1 MLGNL
6 FKPKWQ
12 HSDAKVRIQSLTS
25 LAGDSVELIK
35 LAQTDPHSAVRM
47 EATVRLTHLPT
58 LVQLGHAPGSIG
70 ERARQRVIVLA
81 ATDHHHD
88 HLLADV
94 FHWLNNP
101 ALLRS
106 IARDPLR
113 GVKLRHQAIAT
124 IKDQELLFS
133 IAHQETSKEI
143 QYLAASHISD
153 LDKLQTLEKNHGKTN
168 KRLRQL
174 LKERMEREQRHQQ
187 QQADIEK
194 LCEEAQV
201 LGKTG
206 TWGQAKTQARILQQR
221 WGQHAGKANPEQ
233 QQRFNMAQEDFQQ
246 RLSLYEAEQAAIAIE
261 QAQLAEAQANQQ
273 AAVQQLAEQA
283 AQVEREQ
290 QEQQQQVQATARQQR
305 QQQQELQ
312 QAQQAESMQQLR
324 AALQTLESSLETE
337 QYGEAIDQH
346 QALIRHLKNT
356 PGLPAKEREFFQRRI
371 QTLAPVIRE
380 LQDWRRWGT
389 DQVRKQ
395 LIETADHLR
404 EDDILD
410 PQERAKQVQTLRN
423 EWRKL
428 AAMEP
433 GQQRALWK
441 TFDSTVTAAYEPSKQ
456 HFVEQ
461 AQQRQANLEQRQT
474 VCAELENLNTTT
486 DWENPGW
493 RAQQAQINLLRK
505 QWKETGTVGHK
516 DWKIINERF
525 NAAMDALEVH
535 FKAERT
541 RNWQE
546 REQLVAQANELLS
559 LEDTATAIQQAK
571 QLQTQWYITLASR
584 PSDEQRLWK
593 QFREPIDAL
602 FARAREERDQQHQE
616 HENQK
621 TELVRQE
628 EEKRLRQQ
636 RRQQEK
642 MAELD
647 ILAEQSTVN
656 KQADADTETLAIN
669 QRTGEMLCLQ
679 LEILLELETPA
690 AFQQA
695 RMAYQVAQ
703 LQDAMRSRKDDSS
716 PLEQA
721 LPLLKQWYALGAMAA
736 DAAHEQA
743 TRIQAIRTVFMLML

>member
-58 LVQLGHAPGSIG
+58 LVQLGHVPGSIG

-81 ATDHHHD
+81 AIDHHHD
-88 HLLADV
+88 HLLAEI

-106 IARDPLR
+106 IARDPMR

-124 IKDQELLFS
+124 LKDQELLFT
-133 IAHQETSKEI
+133 IANQETSKEL

-153 LDKLQTLEKNHGKTN
+153 LDRLQILEKNHGKTN

-174 LKERMEREQRHQQ
+174 LKERMEREQQQQQ
-187 QQADIEK
+187 QQADIAR
-194 LCEEAQV
+194 LCMEAQA

-206 TWGQAKTQARILQQR
+206 TWGQAKTQARILQQS
-221 WGQHAGKANPEQ
+221 WTHYVTKAPPEQ
-233 QQRFNMAQEDFQQ
+233 QQCFNTALEDFQQ
-246 RLSLYEAEQAAIAIE
+246 RLNLHETEQAAIAIE
-261 QAQLAEAQANQQ
+261 QARQAEVQASQQ
-273 AAVQQLAEQA
+273 AAARQLAEQA
-283 AQVEREQ
+283 AQAEREQ
-290 QEQQQQVQATARQQR
+290 QEQQQQAQATERQQR
-305 QQQQELQ
+305 RQQQEQ
-312 QAQQAESMQQLR
+312 QQTQQAESLQQLR
-324 AALQTLESSLETE
+324 TALQTLENSLESE

-346 QALIRHLKNT
+346 QAFIQCLKNT
-356 PGLPAKEREFFQRRI
+356 PGLPTKEREFFQRRI
-371 QTLAPVIRE
+371 QMLTPVIRE

-395 LIETADHLR
+395 LIETATNLR
-404 EDDILD
+404 SDDAID

-428 AAMEP
+428 ATMEP

-461 AQQRQANLEQRQT
+461 AQQRQANLEQRQD
-474 VCAELENLNTTT
+474 VCTELEALNTAT
-486 DWENPGW
+486 DWENADW
-493 RAQQAQINLLRK
+493 RVQQAQINLLRK

-546 REQLVAQANELLS
+546 REQLVIQANELLS
-559 LEDTATAIQQAK
+559 LSDTSTAIQQAK
-571 QLQTQWYITLASR
+571 QLQTQWHITLASR

-593 QFREPIDAL
+593 QFREPIDTL
-602 FARAREERDQQHQE
+602 FARAREEREQQHQE
-616 HENQK
+616 RDEQMAEI
-621 TELVRQE
+621 TRQE

-647 ILAEQSTVN
+647 TLAAQSVAN
-656 KQADADTETLAIN
+656 KHADADPKMLASN
-669 QRTGEMLCLQ
+669 QNAGEMLCLQ

-690 AFQQA
+690 AFQPA

-703 LQDAMRSRKDDSS
+703 LQDAMRNRKDDSS

-721 LPLLKQWYALGAMAA
+721 LPLLKQWYALKSMPA